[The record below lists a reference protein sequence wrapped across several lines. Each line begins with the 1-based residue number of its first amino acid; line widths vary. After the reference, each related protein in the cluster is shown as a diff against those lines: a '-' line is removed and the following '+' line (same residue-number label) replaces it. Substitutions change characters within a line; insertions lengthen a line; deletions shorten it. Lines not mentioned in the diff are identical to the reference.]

1 MMKVNNSIRKNIIFP
16 IDLISRF
23 KKENR
28 KLGVDFSNFVR
39 DAIDEKLKR
48 IEKERLEKELK
59 EGYLANADLDR
70 ATCEEFKFVDG
81 ENI

>member
-1 MMKVNNSIRKNIIFP
+1 MQANNTVRKNIIFP
-16 IDLISRF
+16 MDLISRF
-23 KKENR
+23 EKEKR
-28 KLGVDFSNFVR
+28 KSGVDFSHFVR

-48 IEKERLEKELK
+48 IENERLEKELK
-59 EGYLANADLDR
+59 EGYQANAELDR

>member
-1 MMKVNNSIRKNIIFP
+1 MKVNDTVRKNIIFP
-16 IDLISRF
+16 VDLISRF

-39 DAIDEKLKR
+39 EAIDEKLKR
-48 IEKERLEKELK
+48 IEKERLEKELE
-59 EGYLANADLDR
+59 EGYLANADIDR

>member
-1 MMKVNNSIRKNIIFP
+1 MKEHKAVRKNIIFP
-16 IDLISRF
+16 IDLMSRF
-23 KKENR
+23 ETENK
-28 KLGVDFSNFVR
+28 KLGIDFSNFVR
-39 DAIDEKLKR
+39 DAMDDKLKR
-48 IEKERLEKELK
+48 IEKERLEKELE

>member
-1 MMKVNNSIRKNIIFP
+1 M
-16 IDLISRF
+16 DLISRF
-23 KKENR
+23 EKEKR
-28 KLGVDFSNFVR
+28 KSGVDFSHFVR

-48 IEKERLEKELK
+48 IENERLEKELK
-59 EGYLANADLDR
+59 EGYQANEELDR

>member
-1 MMKVNNSIRKNIIFP
+1 
-16 IDLISRF
+16 
-23 KKENR
+23 
-28 KLGVDFSNFVR
+28 VR

-48 IEKERLEKELK
+48 IEKERIEKELK
-59 EGYLANADLDR
+59 EGYQANAKLDR

>member
-1 MMKVNNSIRKNIIFP
+1 MKTNNTIRKNIIFP

-23 KKENR
+23 ETVNKILR
-28 KLGVDFSNFVR
+28 IDFSNFVR
-39 DAIDEKLKR
+39 DAIEEKLKR
-48 IEKERLEKELK
+48 IEKERIEKELK

-70 ATCEEFKFVDG
+70 ATCEEFKFVDS

>member
-1 MMKVNNSIRKNIIFP
+1 MKMNNTKRKYIIFP
-16 IDLISRF
+16 IDLLNRF
-23 KKENR
+23 EKENR

-39 DAIDEKLKR
+39 EAIDEKLNR

-59 EGYLANADLDR
+59 EGYLANSDLDR

>member
-1 MMKVNNSIRKNIIFP
+1 MKLNNTIRKNIIFP

-23 KKENR
+23 EKENR

-39 DAIDEKLKR
+39 DAIDEKLNR
-48 IEKERLEKELK
+48 IEKERLENELR

-70 ATCEEFKFVDG
+70 TTCEDFKFVDG
-81 ENI
+81 ENV

>member
-1 MMKVNNSIRKNIIFP
+1 MMKVNNTIRKNIIFP
-16 IDLISRF
+16 VDLISRF
-23 KKENR
+23 EKEKK
-28 KLGVDFSNFVR
+28 KSGIDFSHFVR

-59 EGYLANADLDR
+59 EGYQANAELDR